1 MFIYLNN
8 ILFHYT
14 ITIYHINLFSL
25 TKYHQRSPVTCLER
39 RIMRTS
45 LADRKTDTTL
55 FEQYVERP
63 VSVYT
68 LVTDM
73 CSLLSSDEQSQ

>member
-8 ILFHYT
+8 DRYDYT
-14 ITIYHINLFSL
+14 ITTYDISLFS
-25 TKYHQRSPVTCLER
+25 HQISSEKPCGLSR
-39 RIMRTS
+39 RKIMRTS

-63 VSVYT
+63 VSGIHIGA
-68 LVTDM
+68 
-73 CSLLSSDEQSQ
+73 